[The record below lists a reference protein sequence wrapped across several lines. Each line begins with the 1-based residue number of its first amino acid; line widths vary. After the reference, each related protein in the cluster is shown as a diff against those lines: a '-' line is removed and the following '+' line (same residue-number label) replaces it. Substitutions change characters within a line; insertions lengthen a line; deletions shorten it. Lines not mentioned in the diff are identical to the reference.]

1 MPAGNPIALSSFAFE
16 DFRPPVFVI
25 NLSSPED
32 IFPSITRL
40 STQWTT
46 DSFQNRT
53 TQLVLNEH
61 RLFAY
66 EQN

>member
-1 MPAGNPIALSSFAFE
+1 MPAGNQIALSSFAFE
-16 DFRPPVFVI
+16 DFRPPVFAI
-25 NLSSPED
+25 NLSLAED

-40 STQWTT
+40 PTQWTT
-46 DSFQNRT
+46 NSFQART
-53 TQLVLNEH
+53 TQLVFVKH